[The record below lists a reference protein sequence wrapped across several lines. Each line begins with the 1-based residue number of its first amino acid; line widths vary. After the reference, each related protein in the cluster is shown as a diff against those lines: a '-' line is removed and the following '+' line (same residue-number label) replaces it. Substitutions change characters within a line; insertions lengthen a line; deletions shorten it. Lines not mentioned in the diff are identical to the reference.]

1 VNVALVQ
8 LVNNSYVICDLELL
22 EEEPC
27 YYMKNAYEIKEDPL
41 LGFNGVQLV
50 KYPKYTEDE
59 GCLMHTEKII
69 TMVDPSPKIVES
81 YMKVIGE

>member
-27 YYMKNAYEIKEDPL
+27 YYLKNAYEVNESDL
-41 LGFNGVQLV
+41 NNEVYFT

-69 TMVDPSPKIVES
+69 TMIDPSPRIVEK

>member
-1 VNVALVQ
+1 MNIALVQ

-27 YYMKNAYEIKEDPL
+27 YYLKNAYEIKESASDEVE
-41 LGFNGVQLV
+41 FVR
-50 KYPKYTEDE
+50 YPKFTDDE

-69 TMVDPSPKIVES
+69 TMIDPSPRIVES
-81 YMKVIGE
+81 YMKVIDA